1 MVLTS
6 DIGCHL
12 INIAGGRN
20 LLDDH
25 KKGSVKG
32 YITLVDL
39 VVQVGHYII
48 IGTVSNS
55 HITLS
60 QTIQDL

>member
-1 MVLTS
+1 MDLTS

-25 KKGSVKG
+25 KKGSEVG

-48 IGTVSNS
+48 IGTVNNS
-55 HITLS
+55 S
-60 QTIQDL
+60 